1 MASRKLPTP
10 PRSNPLIGLA
20 QALVQLLFG
29 AALVLGTLAARERG
43 LLDSWLGAPTQA
55 RAAPAPVPA
64 ANAPGEAA
72 PGGNPQ
78 WVRSAARL
86 FDPSV
91 PSRIIYL
98 NREGAE
104 LRGGPDDSS
113 INVSSVVVGSP
124 NQRARLP
131 AFAGTPERWKQI
143 VSCIRDKFAPFDV
156 RVVEQRPMGE
166 DYAMVM
172 LGGSASDLG
181 FNATDGHKHSHAT
194 GLAPFNGENI
204 ANAVVFVFTR
214 TLREA
219 VKGSCEAAGME
230 VAHAYGLDHAR
241 HCKDLMTY
249 LPNCGPRAFLDKD
262 LPCGEHADRACEG
275 KLASQ
280 NSYRRLMTLLGP
292 PAAAA
297 AASR

>member
-1 MASRKLPTP
+1 MMAPRKPPAPSP
-10 PRSNPLIGLA
+10 PRSNALVNLA

-43 LLDSWLGAPTQA
+43 LLDDWLGPAS
-55 RAAPAPVPA
+55 RAHAASAPAPEEP
-64 ANAPGEAA
+64 A
-72 PGGNPQ
+72 PGGDPQ

-86 FDPSV
+86 FDPST
-91 PSRIIYL
+91 PSRVIYL

-124 NQRARLP
+124 GQRARLP
-131 AFAGTPERWKQI
+131 AFAGTAERWKQI
-143 VSCIRDKFAPFDV
+143 VSCIRGKFAPFDV
-156 RVVEQRPMGE
+156 RVVEQRPIAE
-166 DYAMVM
+166 DYLMVM
-172 LGGSASDLG
+172 LGGHASDLG
-181 FNATDGHKHSHAT
+181 FNASDGHKHSHAT

-204 ANAVVFVFTR
+204 ASAVVFVFTR

-219 VKGSCEAAGME
+219 VKTSCEAAGME

-249 LPNCGPRAFLDKD
+249 LPNCGPRTFLDKD

-275 KLASQ
+275 KLATQ

-292 PAAAA
+292 PVAAAT
-297 AASR
+297 R